1 MNGSSKV
8 AVKQFASFNEA
19 MEFSLTLPLNSVLE
33 IKKYDN
39 EIDNTK
45 D

>member
-1 MNGSSKV
+1 MHVCQNKKDAESELEKL
-8 AVKQFASFNEA
+8 KNNQ
-19 MEFSLTLPLNSVLE
+19 LE